1 MSSRGVET
9 ASEVVKTLS
18 VAQMSVEEFKPAEE
32 FKRVSAPVQESLLS
46 DIDRLIAN
54 NKDTLKGSR
63 LFPNKSKNSLIH
75 EKVDAFNN
83 VSADMPD
90 DVVTKQAI
98 EDEILFNQAL
108 AKKSRPDVMFAFIYA
123 LRLLKPKNENIAETG
138 LRKLHKNNT
147 DAIKVVN
154 ILNQASLRLA
164 VSDANLD
171 VMLSDKKLTDFSPEE
186 VAKAAVTD
194 DALAEA
200 ISMSENARKDLYNKL
215 TDPVNT
221 TLIKKLQDDP
231 YIGANARAKLDNS
244 LSNAVETM
252 EKDTSSKSLL
262 EGMSEQMSDITESLK
277 KIAESLLSAF
287 SPRMKM

>member
-1 MSSRGVET
+1 MNGVDT
-9 ASEVVKTLS
+9 TSEVLKTLS
-18 VAQMSVEEFKPAEE
+18 VAQMSVEEFKTADE
-32 FKRVSAPVQESLLS
+32 FKRVNAPVQESLLS

-90 DVVTKQAI
+90 DIKTKEAI
-98 EDEILFNQAL
+98 EIEMKFNKEL
-108 AKKSRPDVMFAFIYA
+108 AKNSRPDVMFAFMYA
-123 LRLLKPKNENIAETG
+123 LRLLKPKNENVAETG

-171 VMLSDKKLTDFSPEE
+171 VMLSEKKLTDLSPEE

-194 DALAEA
+194 HALAEA

-262 EGMSEQMSDITESLK
+262 EGMSEQMSDIAESLQK
-277 KIAESLLSAF
+277 MAESLLSAF
-287 SPRMKM
+287 SFGKKM

>member
-171 VMLSDKKLTDFSPEE
+171 VMLSDKKLTDLSPEE